1 MIAKFNI
8 LRSIGKVGAK
18 PREGKTVNAKI
29 RVESIQQYSVV
40 NSAEGCREVEADHD
54 DVVTISIYVG
64 NILLK
69 M

>member
-1 MIAKFNI
+1 MIAKLNV
-8 LRSIGKVGAK
+8 LRSVGKVGAK

-40 NSAEGCREVEADHD
+40 NSVKGRDRSRPTMTVQLRFPHMLDK
-54 DVVTISIYVG
+54 
-64 NILLK
+64 LLK

>member
-1 MIAKFNI
+1 MIAKLNV
-8 LRSIGKVGAK
+8 LRSVGKVGAK

-40 NSAEGCREVEADHD
+40 NSVKGRDRSRPTMTAQLRFPHMLDK
-54 DVVTISIYVG
+54 
-64 NILLK
+64 LLK